1 MIKNKNK
8 ILKMVLYIK
17 ILKKKRGLIMKELK
31 LYLCEH
37 CGTQYKNKTEAK
49 KCEDSHK
56 TKLKIKGMKFVSYK
70 NNHTGFPIVLEVVD
84 EKNYPVRY
92 RRIS

>member
-1 MIKNKNK
+1 
-8 ILKMVLYIK
+8 
-17 ILKKKRGLIMKELK
+17 MKELK

-70 NNHTGFPIVLEVVD
+70 NNHTGFPKSIEIED
-84 EKNYPVRY
+84 EKGNIISYKRY
-92 RRIS
+92 